1 MVAHQ
6 FSNERLLIVS
16 KIASNSSGKA
26 NYTNLELSHVHCSL
40 NLAHPA
46 VKVLT
51 AGDVDKEDILRE
63 ITI

>member
-1 MVAHQ
+1 M
-6 FSNERLLIVS
+6 S
-16 KIASNSSGKA
+16 KIASNSFGKP

-46 VKVLT
+46 LKVFT